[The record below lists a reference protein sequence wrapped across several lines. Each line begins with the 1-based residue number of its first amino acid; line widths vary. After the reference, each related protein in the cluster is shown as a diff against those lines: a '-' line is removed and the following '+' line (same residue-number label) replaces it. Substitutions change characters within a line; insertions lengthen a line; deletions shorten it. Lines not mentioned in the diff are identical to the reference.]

1 MLVYV
6 KNDVNLLNKTVIDRP
21 LKEYLEKVFDSF
33 DIYISLEFTDTDSFV
48 IDNIKSLILFEEFL
62 NNEIKEFW
70 YHKNVYISKE
80 SSIGIDV
87 ILEDDVCIKGNSKIL
102 KKSIIKKGSSI
113 TDSMIYDS
121 IIDNNVVIENS
132 KVIDSKVGDNTTV
145 GPYAHLRGGN
155 TIGCGVRIG
164 NFVEIKHSTIGDK
177 SKIAH
182 LAYVGDTVMG
192 TNVNFGCGAITV
204 NYDGVNKYKTIIED
218 NVFVGSNS
226 NLIAPIIL
234 KKNSFIA
241 CGSTITDSLEEN
253 DFAIARERQII
264 KKNYKNIHNK

>member
-1 MLVYV
+1 MKITVNDKTLLD
-6 KNDVNLLNKTVIDRP
+6 KNIIDRP
-21 LKEYLEKVFDSF
+21 LYEYLDKNYDFLDFDYVIE
-33 DIYISLEFTDTDSFV
+33 DI
-48 IDNIKSLILFEEFL
+48 NSLILFENIL
-62 NNEIKEFW
+62 SNKIKEFW
-70 YHKNVYISKE
+70 YKKHIFISNN
-80 SSIGIDV
+80 SIIGIDV
-87 ILEDDVCIKGNSKIL
+87 ILEDNVVIRGSSKIYN
-102 KKSIIKKGSSI
+102 KTTIKK
-113 TDSMIYDS
+113 DS
-121 IIDNNVVIENS
+121 IIIDSNIFDSFVDNNVLIESS
-132 KVIDSKVGDNTTV
+132 KVIDSKIGMNTTI
-145 GPYAHLRGGN
+145 GPYAHLRGNNVIGN
-155 TIGCGVRIG
+155 NVRIG
-164 NFVEIKHSTIGDK
+164 NFVEIKNSKIGDK

-182 LAYVGDTVMG
+182 LAYIGDTIMG
-192 TNVNFGCGAITV
+192 CNVNFGCGAITV